1 MDSLLTSLNH
11 SSFSYLKWTGGN
23 GKYRADFEGGYLEVK
38 EKTRMDAGTSGSIA
52 FYISNPHK
60 RQIFSF
66 GWRNR
71 DQREMTILR
80 AYCELHEIHFAI
92 RAAFGIRNE

>member
-1 MDSLLTSLNH
+1 MDSLLTSLDH

-23 GKYRADFEGGYLEVK
+23 GKYRADFEGGHIQVN
-38 EKTRMDAGTSGSIA
+38 EKTRMDGGTSGSIA
-52 FYISNPHK
+52 FYVTNPQK

-71 DQREMTILR
+71 EQRDGQIVR
-80 AYCELHEIHFAI
+80 AYSEIQVIHSAV
-92 RAAFGIRNE
+92 RAALGAK